1 MLRRRRL
8 KSELDANVDMTPMLD
23 IVFIMLIFFIVSAVF
38 LNEKGINL
46 TQSPDRETSLPG
58 PKAIGVYVYADG
70 TASVNG
76 QATDISAIP
85 SRVERIRADRPG
97 APVSIRSEYGTALEK
112 IVFLEDQ
119 FALVNIPTSLK
130 IEPDQR

>member
-1 MLRRRRL
+1 MLNRRRF
-8 KSELDANVDMTPMLD
+8 KSELDASVDMTPMLD

-46 TQSPDRETSLPG
+46 TQSPDTG
-58 PKAIGVYVYADG
+58 PTVPVTKAIGVYIYADG

-76 QATDISAIP
+76 QATDVSAIP

-97 APVSIRSEYGTALEK
+97 APVSIRSEYGAALEK

-130 IEPDQR
+130 IEPDLN

>member
-1 MLRRRRL
+1 MLRRRRF
-8 KSELDANVDMTPMLD
+8 KSELDASVDMTPMLD

-38 LNEKGINL
+38 LNEKGIDL
-46 TQSPDRETSLPG
+46 TQGNSGASDIGL
-58 PKAIGVYVYADG
+58 KAIGVYVYADG

-76 QATDISAIP
+76 KKTEVTAVP

-97 APVSIRSEYGTALEK
+97 APVSIRSEYGAAFQN

-119 FALVNIPTSLK
+119 FALVDIPTSLK
-130 IEPDQR
+130 IERRD

>member
-1 MLRRRRL
+1 MLRLRRF
-8 KSELDANVDMTPMLD
+8 KSELDASVDMTPMLD

-38 LNEKGINL
+38 LNEHGIDL
-46 TQSPDRETSLPG
+46 SQSPDVGPSPPG
-58 PKAIGVYVYADG
+58 PKAIGVYVYANG

-76 QATDISAIP
+76 QKTDVSAIP

-97 APVSIRSEYGTALEK
+97 APVSIRSEYGAALEK

-130 IEPDQR
+130 IEPNQH